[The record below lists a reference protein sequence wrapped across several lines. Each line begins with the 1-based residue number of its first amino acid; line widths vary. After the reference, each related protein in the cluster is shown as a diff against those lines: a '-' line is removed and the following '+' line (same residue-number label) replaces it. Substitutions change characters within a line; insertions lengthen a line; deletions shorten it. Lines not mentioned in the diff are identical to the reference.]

1 METAI
6 SVIVPVYR
14 VEKYLPACIDSILNQ
29 TFTDFELILVDDGS
43 PDRCPEICDETAKRD
58 ARVRV
63 IHQANQGLSAARNAG
78 IEAARGAWLSFVDSD
93 DFLAPDFLETLHD
106 AAVRAGGADC
116 ALCGVQLTD
125 EAGEEIGQPLSVAD
139 GVRTGRS
146 ILETL
151 CRAPEIPYLVV
162 WNKLYRRDVFQTLR
176 YPVGMQNEDTYL
188 AAELFDTVQTV
199 ICVSKPM
206 YFYRQRADSIMYTA
220 VTTRNLD
227 EMWAFEHCFAYFE
240 ARGLEA
246 LMPDAEKKM
255 FAKLTGVYYR
265 LPKEERQSDAVR
277 RAKKA
282 QWNAAMRLMK
292 RGKLSARALAR
303 TLAFHAAPGL
313 YGWRMKV

>member
-58 ARVRV
+58 ARVRA

-78 IEAARGAWLSFVDSD
+78 IEAAHGAWLSFVDSD

-106 AAVRAGGADC
+106 AAVRAGADC
-116 ALCGVQLTD
+116 VLCGVQLTD
-125 EAGEEIGQPLSVAD
+125 EAGQKIGQPLSVAD

-151 CRAPEIPYLVV
+151 CRAPEITYLVA

-206 YFYRQRADSIMYTA
+206 YFYRQRADSIMHTA

-227 EMWAFEHCFAYFE
+227 RMWAFEHCFAYFE

-277 RAKKA
+277 QAKKA

-292 RGKLSARALAR
+292 QGKLSARALAR
-303 TLAFHAAPGL
+303 TLLFQALPGV
-313 YGWRMKV
+313 YGLRMKR

>member
-58 ARVRV
+58 ARVRA

-78 IEAARGAWLSFVDSD
+78 IEAAHGAWLSFVDSD

-106 AAVRAGGADC
+106 AAVRAGADC

-125 EAGEEIGQPLSVAD
+125 EAGQKIGQPLSVAD

-151 CRAPEIPYLVV
+151 CRAPEIIYLVA

-206 YFYRQRADSIMYTA
+206 YFYRQRADSIMHTA

-227 EMWAFEHCFAYFE
+227 KMWAFEHCFAYFE

-277 RAKKA
+277 QAKKA

-303 TLAFHAAPGL
+303 TLLFQALPGV
-313 YGWRMKV
+313 YGLRMKR

>member
-58 ARVRV
+58 ARVRA

-78 IEAARGAWLSFVDSD
+78 IEAAHGAWLSFVDSD

-106 AAVRAGGADC
+106 AAVRARADC

-125 EAGEEIGQPLSVAD
+125 EAGQKIGQLLSVAD
-139 GVRTGRS
+139 GVRTGWS

-151 CRAPEIPYLVV
+151 CRAPEITYLVA

-206 YFYRQRADSIMYTA
+206 YFYRQRADSIMHTA

-227 EMWAFEHCFAYFE
+227 RMWAFEHCFAYFE

-277 RAKKA
+277 QAKKA

-292 RGKLSARALAR
+292 QGKLSARALAR
-303 TLAFHAAPGL
+303 TLLFQALPGV
-313 YGWRMKV
+313 YGLRMKE

>member
-106 AAVRAGGADC
+106 AAVRAGADC

-125 EAGEEIGQPLSVAD
+125 EAGEKIGQPLSVAD

-151 CRAPEIPYLVV
+151 CRAPAMLYLIV

-176 YPVGMQNEDTYL
+176 YPVGRRNEDTYL
-188 AAELFDTVQTV
+188 AVELFDTVQTV

-206 YFYRQRADSIMYTA
+206 CFYRQRADSIMHTA

-277 RAKKA
+277 QAKKA

>member
-93 DFLAPDFLETLHD
+93 DFVAPDFLETLHD
-106 AAVRAGGADC
+106 AAVRAGADC

-125 EAGEEIGQPLSVAD
+125 EAGEKIGQPLSMAD

-151 CRAPEIPYLVV
+151 CRASEITYLVA

-206 YFYRQRADSIMYTA
+206 YFYRQRADSIMHTA

-227 EMWAFEHCFAYFE
+227 RMWAFEHCFAYFE

-277 RAKKA
+277 QAKKA

>member
-14 VEKYLPACIDSILNQ
+14 VEKYLPACIGSILNQ

-58 ARVRV
+58 ARVRA

-78 IEAARGAWLSFVDSD
+78 IEAAHGAWLSFVDSD

-106 AAVRAGGADC
+106 AAVRAGADC
-116 ALCGVQLTD
+116 VLCGVQMTD
-125 EAGEEIGQPLSVAD
+125 EAGQKIGQPLSVAD

-151 CRAPEIPYLVV
+151 CRAPEIPYLVA

-206 YFYRQRADSIMYTA
+206 YFYRQRADSIMHTA

-227 EMWAFEHCFAYFE
+227 RMWAFEHCFAYFE

-277 RAKKA
+277 QAKKA

-292 RGKLSARALAR
+292 QGKLSARALAR
-303 TLAFHAAPGL
+303 TLLFQALPGVYSL
-313 YGWRMKV
+313 RMKG

>member
-58 ARVRV
+58 ARVRA

-78 IEAARGAWLSFVDSD
+78 IEAAHGAWLSFVDSD

-106 AAVRAGGADC
+106 AAVRAGADC
-116 ALCGVQLTD
+116 VLCGVQMTD
-125 EAGEEIGQPLSVAD
+125 EAGQKIGQPLSVAD

-151 CRAPEIPYLVV
+151 CRAPEITYLVA

-206 YFYRQRADSIMYTA
+206 YFYRQRADSIMHTA

-227 EMWAFEHCFAYFE
+227 RMWAFEHCFAYFE

-277 RAKKA
+277 QAKKA

-292 RGKLSARALAR
+292 QGKLSARALAR
-303 TLAFHAAPGL
+303 TLLFQALPGV
-313 YGWRMKV
+313 YGLRMKR